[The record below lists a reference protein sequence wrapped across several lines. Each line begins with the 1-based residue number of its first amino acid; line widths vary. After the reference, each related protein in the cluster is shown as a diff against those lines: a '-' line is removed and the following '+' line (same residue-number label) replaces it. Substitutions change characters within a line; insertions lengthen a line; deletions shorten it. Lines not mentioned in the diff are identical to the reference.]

1 MSNTVGPNPPPPI
14 APFPEPAPPPQGNT
28 ALNAAQFR
36 QFFNAFGDTTKY
48 PDAYIDAWL
57 QYADKMLLMPP
68 WTEPP
73 RSLAMALY
81 AAHWIVL
88 DQRDGN
94 TSSGGG
100 VPGSPAQ
107 VQTSK
112 SVGGVSVGY
121 DTSLST
127 FQGAG
132 TWNSTSYGARFYQM
146 AMLVGMAGTQL
157 GGPDIYLDDRFGR
170 AWPGVIYPW

>member
-1 MSNTVGPNPPPPI
+1 MSDPLPPSTLVPI
-14 APFPEPAPPPQGNT
+14 PDVPLTTSTGT
-28 ALNAAQFR
+28 ALTPAQWR
-36 QFFNAFGDTTKY
+36 SILSAFADTTKY
-48 PDAYIDAWL
+48 PDGYVAYWL
-57 QYADKMLLMPP
+57 NYADAMLLSPP

-88 DQRDGN
+88 DKRDAD
-94 TSSGGG
+94 TAAAGG
-100 VPGSPAQ
+100 VPGNPAGGIM
-107 VQTSK
+107 TSK

-127 FQGAG
+127 EQGAG
-132 TWNSTSYGARFYQM
+132 TWNSTTYGARFYRM
-146 AMLVGMAGTQL
+146 AMLAGMAGTQL